1 MMEARPI
8 HTDLFQKLL
17 DINILKMWG
26 SENTASWIHIENKE
40 GLSNK
45 KMLQMWEPDFLQM
58 SQMSKVITFAFV
70 HSVSWFFFFNSSKTR
85 C

>member
-26 SENTASWIHIENKE
+26 SENAASWIHIENKE

-45 KMLQMWEPDFLQM
+45 KMLQMWEPGFLQM
-58 SQMSKVITFAFV
+58 SQMSKVITFSFV
-70 HSVSWFFFFNSSKTR
+70 QSADSFFFNSSKTR